1 MQSITTKVRWI
12 VAILS
17 LNLITIIMV
26 DIWLNMDQKYDAKVI
41 NIAGKQ
47 RMLSQRTVLELH
59 RLLVDEEGAFEKLQ
73 LARSEFDHNF
83 KQLSTVTSE
92 YQGFSNDK
100 IEITMMDV
108 HAHWNRM
115 AGLIDRYLQGD
126 HNLDDLKTIYESG
139 DRTLSLMDKAVSQY
153 EAHMMEKRLLAYRI
167 QIALALISFGII
179 LYMARMTLQI
189 QRNLETFMDRSK
201 TLSGKEELAATSN
214 NELDIACS
222 HIDYFL
228 KNVEEAIQ
236 SATDA
241 IEKSEVATSGLYGAT
256 PEAKNLLEQSED
268 VMIQVGEELHQT
280 STRLKKLKSNLEKA
294 NAMRNPF

>member
-12 VAILS
+12 VAVLS
-17 LNLITIIMV
+17 INLITIIMV

-59 RLLVDEEGAFEKLQ
+59 RLLVNEDGAYEKLQ
-73 LARSEFDHNF
+73 LARVEFDQNF
-83 KQLSTVTSE
+83 KKLNAATSD
-92 YQGFSNDK
+92 YRGFSNAK
-100 IEITMMDV
+100 IEMTMLEV

-115 AGLIDRYLQGD
+115 AGLIDRYLAGE
-126 HNLDDLKTIYESG
+126 HNLDDLKTIYDNG
-139 DRTLSLMDKAVSQY
+139 DSTLLLMDKAVTQY
-153 EAHMMEKRLLAYRI
+153 EAYMMEKRLMAYRI
-167 QIALALISFGII
+167 QIALAIISFGII
-179 LYMARMTLQI
+179 LYMGRITLQI
-189 QRNLETFMDRSK
+189 QYNLQTFMDRSK
-201 TLSGKEELAATSN
+201 SLTGKEEIIVTSN

-222 HIDYFL
+222 HIDHFL
-228 KNVEEAIQ
+228 KNVEDALQ

-241 IEKSEVATSGLYGAT
+241 IEKSEVATSGLYAAT